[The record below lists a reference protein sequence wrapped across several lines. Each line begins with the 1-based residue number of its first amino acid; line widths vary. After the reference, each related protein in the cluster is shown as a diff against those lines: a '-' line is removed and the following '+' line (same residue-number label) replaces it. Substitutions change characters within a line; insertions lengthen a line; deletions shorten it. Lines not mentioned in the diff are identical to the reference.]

1 MHPAG
6 PQVRLHLVP
15 CPQVLLGVRG
25 RGLWGW
31 RWRWRWRG
39 HASGSGWGWWT
50 LWDHRQRGCAHYWG
64 SSHQGV
70 GVVGQL
76 PARSSHGGDTA
87 THPESPQAGT
97 LVTRPRLFVVAVRA
111 QALAQQRCPQSARLH
126 RDAVWTLCVVVAVS
140 WPLVLWRA
148 PSPLVGPSPL
158 SFLFFS
164 VVHFLSFMSWC
175 ALACSTL
182 SSFKLPAPPT
192 RWCRVIRPACMHAPT
207 PLRAQGGTGRVGV
220 GACFTTSTLPVA
232 SLRPGPLVPP
242 FVNRRHLTPLL
253 PACVAHPLPPT
264 PTSTPFFL
272 VARTSVLFHCPVWVF
287 FCV

>member
-1 MHPAG
+1 M
-6 PQVRLHLVP
+6 
-15 CPQVLLGVRG
+15 
-25 RGLWGW
+25 
-31 RWRWRWRG
+31 
-39 HASGSGWGWWT
+39 
-50 LWDHRQRGCAHYWG
+50 
-64 SSHQGV
+64 
-70 GVVGQL
+70 VGQL

-287 FCV
+287 FLCVKGPLSMCILLVLGPPPPSPLWKFCLPMSHSFPTPLRRGARRFRSCSSTSPANSPPAKSSYLPLTICPK